1 MTRRASLCIAALG
14 ALAALL
20 AACGDTQSAPRLT
33 GDPVHYLLTLSQMTS
48 PDFTVEIPATS
59 QPAAGFASGDP
70 AAQNQLAQAGLTNA
84 ASVTFIRQVDFPTS
98 NGPIE
103 VVDSVAAF
111 TGADGAHT
119 WFTNDSKRLDQ
130 EQGAEGTSTG
140 ALGDEA
146 HATTQVATAPDGV
159 QAVQVTIEWRVANV
173 VALLHVRGR
182 YGGTRLEDALTLAH
196 KQTSTHLILPPS

>member
-1 MTRRASLCIAALG
+1 MTRRASVRVAALG
-14 ALAALL
+14 VLPALL
-20 AACGDTQSAPRLT
+20 VACGDTSSAPRLT

-70 AAQNQLAQAGLTNA
+70 TAQNQLAQAGLTNA
-84 ASVTFIRQVDFPTS
+84 ASVTFVRKVDFPTS

-111 TGADGAHT
+111 TSTDGAHT
-119 WFTNDSKRLDQ
+119 WFATDNKRLDQ
-130 EQGAEGTSTG
+130 EQGAQGTSTG

-159 QAVQVTIEWRVANV
+159 QAVQVTVEWRVANV

-182 YGGTRLEDALTLAH
+182 YGGTRLQDALILAH
-196 KQTSTHLILPPS
+196 RQTSLQLR